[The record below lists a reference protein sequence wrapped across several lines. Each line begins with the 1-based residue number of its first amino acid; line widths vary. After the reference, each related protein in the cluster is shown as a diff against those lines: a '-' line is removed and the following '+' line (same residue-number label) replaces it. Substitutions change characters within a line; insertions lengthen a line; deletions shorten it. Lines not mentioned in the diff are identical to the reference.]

1 MKAIAHLKDNNTGS
15 ILDAFPFDF
24 NYFATT
30 RKVVRDIKTHWG
42 FNGIKSKSTE
52 QVGSIH
58 VTLHGLKCHIVI
70 HLDKTETEYTP

>member
-1 MKAIAHLKDNNTGS
+1 MKATAHLKANITGS

-24 NYFATT
+24 NDFATT

-70 HLDKTETEYTP
+70 YLETINEE